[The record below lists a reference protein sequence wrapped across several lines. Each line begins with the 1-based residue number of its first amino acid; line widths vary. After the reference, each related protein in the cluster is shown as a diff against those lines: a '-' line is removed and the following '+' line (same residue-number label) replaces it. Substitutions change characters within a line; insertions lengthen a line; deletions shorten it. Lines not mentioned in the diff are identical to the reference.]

1 MSGTETLLPPEL
13 ERAIFEYTAEFY
25 PYAIPRL
32 IRVAHRVL
40 VWIEPIAY
48 RRIEAN
54 SSRRFSS
61 FLAASRSKP
70 PEFFAQHVRT
80 IFIRNSFDDPLEDAC
95 AALALC
101 TSVTR
106 IAGAGPLAC
115 QGLLPVIAPMRLER
129 IALFL
134 THIFPSIPTVDFGL
148 PCFQTLTHF
157 DVFDYLQPASE
168 EEALV
173 YAAKLCTLPV
183 LTHLSLNGTVPWS
196 AVEMLLRDCRC
207 LEILVL
213 LWPYTDESGQERA
226 AQVAFDDVRFVMTGY
241 RIYEEA
247 VWDPP
252 NYWTQAEAFITDKR
266 QGKIDSRCFWMAQD

>member
-25 PYAIPRL
+25 PYAIPNL

-48 RRIEAN
+48 RSIDVN
-54 SSRRFSS
+54 SSRRFSA
-61 FLAASRSKP
+61 FLSASKSKP
-70 PEFFAQHVRT
+70 PEFFAQHVQT
-80 IFIRNSFDDPLEDAC
+80 IFIHNSFDDPLEDAC

-106 IAGAGPLAC
+106 IAGAGPLVSRR
-115 QGLLPVIAPMRLER
+115 LLPVIAPMRLER

-134 THIFPSIPTVDFGL
+134 THIFPSIPTVDLGL

-157 DVFDYLQPASE
+157 DVFDFLRIE
-168 EEALV
+168 EHALV
-173 YAAKLCTLPV
+173 YAAKLCALPV
-183 LTHLSLNGTVPWS
+183 LTHLSLNGMIHWPV
-196 AVEMLLRDCRC
+196 VEILLRDCQC

-213 LWPYTDESGQERA
+213 LWPYIDGSGQERA
-226 AQVAFDDVRFVMTGY
+226 AQVAFDDVRFVMTRY
-241 RIYEEA
+241 NIYEEA

-252 NYWTQAEAFITDKR
+252 NYWTQAQAFITDKR
-266 QGKIDSRCFWMAQD
+266 QGKIDSRCFWMARD